1 METEARSWM
10 YYCTAITYMAEE
22 IYFRII
28 YILPYRISRLLELIS
43 TLPDVYLLIYVVS
56 PYQAYRT

>member
-1 METEARSWM
+1 M